1 MPTNLLRK
9 TVAKPAEVKPAPT
22 GPRLAVLSVGKVSI
36 RLRLFDTPTAARVWA
51 ALPLYS
57 AIEPWGESIH
67 FEVPIETG
75 RERGA
80 RLQAVPG
87 EVFFWIG
94 EDRVLIPYGRTPIS
108 RPGEIR
114 LPHPCNLWAEALDD
128 VGLLKAARPGEKVE
142 LKRIG
147 QSEGPVKGKRRWR

>member
-1 MPTNLLRK
+1 LTAGR
-9 TVAKPAEVKPAPT
+9 
-22 GPRLAVLSVGKVSI
+22 GSI
-36 RLRLFDTPTAARVWA
+36 RLKLLDTPTAARVWA

-57 AIEPWGESIH
+57 ALEPWGESIH

-80 RLQAVPG
+80 RLNGAPG

-128 VGLLKAARPGEKVE
+128 VGLLKAARPGEKVA
-142 LKRIG
+142 LKRIAD
-147 QSEGPVKGKRRWR
+147 SDGPSKGRARSR